1 MVADQPA
8 YRPDH
13 LPVMATLRVHGAGD
27 LVRARRLLADT
38 AAMAGL
44 DSDRIEQ
51 FAVALSEVATNAIL
65 HGDGTATVMITSDEA
80 TVTVEVQDHGSGLQ
94 ILPQH
99 TPPHPTQIDGRGLWL
114 VRQLCDQVDI
124 SSSPNGTTVR
134 LTMRLRPTNLGTP

>member
-1 MVADQPA
+1 
-8 YRPDH
+8 
-13 LPVMATLRVHGAGD
+13 
-27 LVRARRLLADT
+27 
-38 AAMAGL
+38 
-44 DSDRIEQ
+44 
-51 FAVALSEVATNAIL
+51 
-65 HGDGTATVMITSDEA
+65 MITSDEA